1 MTSSSKAFVP
11 LKRLSFGETYRP
23 DTWWLKPLFYFVVL
37 SAFVGYATYRAFAG
51 GHYAAGPYLSPF
63 FSPEIWGDSPHA
75 WFGPKPGWIP
85 DWLPFTP
92 ALVILPFPGLFRF
105 TCYYYRGAYYKSHWA
120 SPPACAVGK
129 PQKNYRGEQKLPL
142 ILQNVHRYFLYF
154 ALLFLVFLSHDVYL
168 GFFGWKDGFHVNVG
182 SLVLLIN
189 VVLLSGYAF
198 GCHSLRHL
206 LGGKHDILSSRPLA
220 MRLWRGITWFNRRH
234 GNWAMPSLFWVAF
247 TDVYVTLVS
256 RGVITDYRI
265 F

>member
-11 LKRLSFGETYRP
+11 LKRLSFGETYRR

-51 GHYAAGPYLSPF
+51 GYYAAGPYLSPF

-120 SPPACAVGK
+120 SPVACAVGK

-168 GFFGWKDGFHVNVG
+168 GFFGWRDGFHVNVG

-206 LGGKHDILSSRPLA
+206 LGGKHDILSNRPLA
-220 MRLWRGITWFNRRH
+220 MRLWRGVTWFNRRH
-234 GNWAMPSLFWVAF
+234 GGWAMPSLFWVAW
-247 TDVYVTLVS
+247 TDVYVTLVA

>member
-11 LKRLSFGETYRP
+11 LKRLSFGETYRR

-37 SAFVGYATYRAFAG
+37 SAFVGYATWRAFVG

-85 DWLPFTP
+85 AWLPFTP

-129 PQKNYRGEQKLPL
+129 PQKSYRGEQKLPL
-142 ILQNVHRYFLYF
+142 IMQNVHRYFLYF
-154 ALLFLVFLSHDVYL
+154 ALLFLVFLAHDVYL

-182 SLVLLIN
+182 SLVLLLN

-206 LGGKHDILSSRPLA
+206 LGGKHDILSNRPLA
-220 MRLWRGITWFNRRH
+220 RSLWNAVTWFNRRH